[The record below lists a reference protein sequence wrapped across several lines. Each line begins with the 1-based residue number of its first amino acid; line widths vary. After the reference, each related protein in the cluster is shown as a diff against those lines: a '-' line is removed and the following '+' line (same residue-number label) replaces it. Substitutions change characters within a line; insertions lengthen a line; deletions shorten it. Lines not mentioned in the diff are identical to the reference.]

1 MKHLNKKRKREKKE
15 RKKKEKKARWYPRYP
30 KILTWY
36 PIWDNDE
43 LFKCTEIRKTVDIFL
58 ELWDCLAQVGI
69 VQNTFDNIS
78 VW

>member
-1 MKHLNKKRKREKKE
+1 MYKCGLVWRLGVCLFCRAPDH
-15 RKKKEKKARWYPRYP
+15 
-30 KILTWY
+30 TWDQSFST
-36 PIWDNDE
+36 WTTCNTLD
-43 LFKCTEIRKTVDIFL
+43 TEIRKTVDISL